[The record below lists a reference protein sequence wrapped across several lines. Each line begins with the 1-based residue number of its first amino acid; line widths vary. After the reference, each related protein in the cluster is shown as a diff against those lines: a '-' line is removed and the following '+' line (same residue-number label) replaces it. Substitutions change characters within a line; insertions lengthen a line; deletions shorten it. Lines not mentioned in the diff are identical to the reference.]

1 MGYNSLS
8 NYYQTM
14 FALRQHH
21 KYDDAYMESW
31 IPYERDIYVE
41 MLLAHLE
48 EEKLKMRQQYGNR

>member
-1 MGYNSLS
+1 
-8 NYYQTM
+8 M

-48 EEKLKMRQQYGNR
+48 EEKLKMRQMHGSR